1 VSSGSSLTSSCSEPD
16 MGAVAQLLSSAKA
29 SVPAQ
34 TRCALSNI
42 VGLRTAYEAVPSSAN
57 SVRRRIRL
65 PASVRKSPGMSAIS
79 DSD

>member
-1 VSSGSSLTSSCSEPD
+1 MSSGSSLTGSCSEPD
-16 MGAVAQLLSSAKA
+16 MGAVAALIYSAKA

-42 VGLRTAYEAVPSSAN
+42 PGLRTAYEAAPSLAR

-65 PASVRKSPGMSAIS
+65 LASVRKSPGMSAIS